1 MQDMFAAMENNKK
14 SKGSFSTKK
23 FMSAIRKSNVLF
35 DNDDHH
41 DSHEFM
47 NWLLDSIH
55 ENAKKMA
62 SAGLNSNVPQ

>member
-1 MQDMFAAMENNKK
+1 MFASMENSKK
-14 SKGSFSTKK
+14 SKGSFSSKK
-23 FMSAIRKSNVLF
+23 FMTAIRKANVLF

-55 ENAKKMA
+55 ENAKKA
-62 SAGLNSNVPQ
+62 NPNQK